1 MAGPSTPLR
10 GWISLH
16 LQGNLE
22 VEQGRVLLTPED
34 IGFSWTTAGVCPKNR
49 ELNGIGRIELD
60 KIADPFLW
68 NIEQFCH
75 GLFGQHLALLDELI
89 ILFFPE
95 DDIERDLICPSVFA
109 ADGFS

>member
-1 MAGPSTPLR
+1 MAGPSTSLR
-10 GWISLH
+10 GWVSLH

-22 VEQGRVLLTPED
+22 VEQRRVLLTPED

-60 KIADPFLW
+60 KIADPLFW
-68 NIEQFCH
+68 NIEQSCH
-75 GLFGQHLALLDELI
+75 GFLRQHLALLDKLI

-95 DDIERDLICPSVFA
+95 DDIERNLISPSVFT
-109 ADGFS
+109 ADCLS